1 MGSWKTSAALS
12 LTLAAC
18 SGGADQ
24 AATTTR
30 DGGTDAFV
38 LPELPDLDAG
48 AVDVPATTVDAPIVT
63 EDVPPVVEDRPPA
76 TEDAPEA
83 VDVPAAVDASA
94 LCDEPPR
101 CDVAAPTPS
110 PVVPWRHLTTRITAA
125 LGQRHRGRDLFLR
138 ESDAQWGIA
147 RFAYGATDD
156 DLQDEDVEVFL
167 LRGCATWE
175 RLGETRTTRDNAH
188 ATIEGV
194 VDNGGY
200 VYFPVPASARLG
212 VGRHRLR
219 FVVRGDH
226 TFADQY
232 IEVLPADAHVVVS
245 DVDGTLTENET
256 AEWLSVFGGASPA
269 VNAGAPEALWAL
281 ARRGYMVFYL
291 TARPEWLAA
300 RTHQWVRER
309 GLPAGLVHTMLN
321 FTGGTGAAA
330 FTFKRDELLILRS
343 RLGHPVDYALGN
355 TDTDAQAY
363 DAAGISPA
371 TAYYY
376 RFTGD
381 RRGGQLANDYRALV
395 APFSAGPRYCR

>member
-1 MGSWKTSAALS
+1 MGSLKTLAALS
-12 LTLAAC
+12 LSLAAC

-24 AATTTR
+24 AAPATR

-48 AVDVPATTVDAPIVT
+48 PVATEDVAPSAVDVPVLT
-63 EDVPPVVEDRPPA
+63 EDVPPA
-76 TEDAPEA
+76 TVDAPETP
-83 VDVPAAVDASA
+83 DVPVGAEDSSA

-101 CDVAAPTPS
+101 CDVAAPAPS
-110 PVVPWRHLTTRITAA
+110 PVAAWRHLGSRITAA

-138 ESDAQWGIA
+138 QADAQWGIA

-167 LRGCATWE
+167 LRNCRTWE
-175 RLGETRTTRDNAH
+175 RLGDARTTRDNGH
-188 ATIEGV
+188 PTIEGV
-194 VDNGGY
+194 VDGGGY
-200 VYFPVPASARLG
+200 VYFPIPASARLG

-256 AEWLSVFGGASPA
+256 AEWLAVFGGASPA

-291 TARPEWLAA
+291 TARPEWLVA

-309 GLPAGLVHTMLN
+309 GLPPGLVHTMLN
-321 FTGGTGAAA
+321 FTGGTGPAA

-343 RLGHPVDYALGN
+343 RIGHPVDYALGN

-363 DAAGISPA
+363 DAAGIAPA
-371 TAYYY
+371 NAFYY

-381 RRGGQLANDYRALV
+381 RRGGQLNNDYRALV